1 MVRHVGRT
9 VTFLS
14 ALVYLVLVL
23 LFSLPKV
30 QLPLDTSAFPAWIAT
45 FNGIAAVFL
54 ILAYVAIRARRITL
68 HRNLIFSALGAS
80 GLFLLTYVLYHM
92 STPSTPYGG
101 EGWLKIV
108 YYVLLI
114 SHILLA
120 ALIVPLVLL
129 ALFRGLNREDALHRK
144 IVRFAFP
151 LWLYVSISGVL
162 VYWMMR
168 PYYG

>member
-9 VTFLS
+9 VTILS
-14 ALVYLVLVL
+14 TMVYLILVL

-30 QLPLDTSAFPAWIAT
+30 QLPLNTSVFPAWIAS

-54 ILAYVAIRARRITL
+54 LLAYGAIRARRVTL
-68 HRNLIFSALGAS
+68 HRNFIFMALGAS
-80 GLFLLTYVLYHM
+80 GLFLLTYVLYHIT
-92 STPSTPYGG
+92 TPSTPYGG
-101 EGWLKIV
+101 SGWLKGL
-108 YYVLLI
+108 YYALLL
-114 SHILLA
+114 SHIGLA

-129 ALFRGLNREDALHRK
+129 AFFRGLNREDALHRRV
-144 IVRFAFP
+144 VRFAYP